1 MSTLDHILIVDD
13 NAELCSLLKHGLAPL
28 GCEMTFAHDGPQAL
42 QLLETGL
49 FNLAILDLMLPQLGG
64 IQVLRHIR
72 EQRSDIEIIML
83 TAFASLETAVEA
95 LRLGAYD
102 YINKPF
108 RMDNLQTAVKRA
120 LEKQHMT
127 RRLAAIYDLNRE
139 MALSLDVN
147 QVATT
152 VLDIVKRVIGFNVC
166 GLWLIDAE
174 QNELYCLAAY
184 GSQEQEATR
193 FPLDS
198 ERGIIVAAA
207 RSGETLHIL
216 DTREDYRY
224 IPVGTTNRSELA
236 VPLQVKGCAVG
247 VLNVESAEANAFSPA
262 DVQLFSILAAQAA
275 VAVENAQLYEK
286 AQQEIAELKRAE
298 EALRVVKDGAE
309 AAIRALRGGESMG

>member
-13 NAELCSLLKHGLAPL
+13 SAELCSLLRHGLAPL
-28 GCEMTFAHDGPQAL
+28 GCGMTFAHDGPQAL

-49 FNLAILDLMLPQLGG
+49 FNLAILDLMLPQLSG

-72 EQRSDIEIIML
+72 EQRSDIEVIML

-108 RMDNLQTAVKRA
+108 RMDNLQTTIKRA

-152 VLDIVKRVIGFNVC
+152 VLDIVKRVLEFNVC

-298 EALRVVKDGAE
+298 EALRMVKDGAE

>member
-1 MSTLDHILIVDD
+1 
-13 NAELCSLLKHGLAPL
+13 
-28 GCEMTFAHDGPQAL
+28 MTFAHDGPQAL

-49 FNLAILDLMLPQLGG
+49 FNLAILDLMLPQLSG
-64 IQVLRHIR
+64 IEVLRHIR

-108 RMDNLQTAVKRA
+108 RMDNLQTTVKRA

-152 VLDIVKRVIGFNVC
+152 VLDIVKRVLEFNVC

-207 RSGETLHIL
+207 RCGETLHIL

-236 VPLQVKGCAVG
+236 VPLQVKGRAVG

-298 EALRVVKDGAE
+298 EALRVAKDGAE

>member
-13 NAELCSLLKHGLAPL
+13 SAELCSLLRHGLAPL
-28 GCEMTFAHDGPQAL
+28 GCGMTFAHDGPQAL

-49 FNLAILDLMLPQLGG
+49 FNLAILDLMLPQLSG

-72 EQRSDIEIIML
+72 EQRSDIEVIML

-108 RMDNLQTAVKRA
+108 RMDNLQTTIKRA

-152 VLDIVKRVIGFNVC
+152 VLDIVKRVLEFNVC

-298 EALRVVKDGAE
+298 EALQVVKDGAE